1 MHVLG
6 EHITLSFEEITFLIE
21 SFDVTNLQNLV
32 LQDHANPVKKV
43 IFNKK
48 NEAINSP

>member
-6 EHITLSFEEITFLIE
+6 EHITLSFEEIFFLFE
-21 SFDVTNLQNLV
+21 SFGVTILRKFV
-32 LQDHANPVKKV
+32 LQDHANLVKKV

-48 NEAINSP
+48 K